1 MSAREARST
10 SATPALV
17 LSVALSAAFLFAVG
31 IVLRPFVV
39 PLLWAGVLTIATWP
53 LFVTLRSYTP
63 ARPWLAALGLTLALG
78 LVLLLVS
85 IPLPVRLADE
95 VVELGKRISTMDT
108 TQLISSIHKFPVVG
122 STLAHQLETLQGREG
137 AVTAL
142 LSTHQATLLKYATQ
156 AVVGIVDTLTIIFMS
171 LVGCFI
177 LYLHGERLVIQAQA
191 IVSKLGA
198 HQAASIFHDVTATVR
213 GAAYSVIATALA
225 QGTLAGIGY
234 SLVGA
239 PLPVL
244 LAVVTM
250 VLSLLP
256 FGAPLLYVPVA
267 AYLVFFADV
276 PWYYGVGLLV
286 WGIACVSTV
295 DNLLRAVLIS
305 QATRVSAIVV
315 FIGVVGGVLAFGLL
329 GVFIGPALI
338 GVAQTL
344 WVEFSETE

>member
-1 MSAREARST
+1 
-10 SATPALV
+10 
-17 LSVALSAAFLFAVG
+17 
-31 IVLRPFVV
+31 
-39 PLLWAGVLTIATWP
+39 
-53 LFVTLRSYTP
+53 
-63 ARPWLAALGLTLALG
+63 
-78 LVLLLVS
+78 
-85 IPLPVRLADE
+85 
-95 VVELGKRISTMDT
+95 
-108 TQLISSIHKFPVVG
+108 
-122 STLAHQLETLQGREG
+122 
-137 AVTAL
+137 
-142 LSTHQATLLKYATQ
+142 
-156 AVVGIVDTLTIIFMS
+156 
-171 LVGCFI
+171 
-177 LYLHGERLVIQAQA
+177 
-191 IVSKLGA
+191 
-198 HQAASIFHDVTATVR
+198 
-213 GAAYSVIATALA
+213 
-225 QGTLAGIGY
+225 
-234 SLVGA
+234 
-239 PLPVL
+239 
-244 LAVVTM
+244 M